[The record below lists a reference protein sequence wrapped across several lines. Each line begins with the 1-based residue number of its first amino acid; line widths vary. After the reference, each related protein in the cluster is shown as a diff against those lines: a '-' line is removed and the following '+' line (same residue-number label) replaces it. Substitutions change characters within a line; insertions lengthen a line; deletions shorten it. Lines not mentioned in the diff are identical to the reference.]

1 MMIHRTIGFV
11 LFWSLIAGAVV
22 AEESAQTN
30 ETAVVNSLKQTN
42 DITIAKAVEAMEV
55 EEEDEALEAE
65 EIAETVRRVE
75 EERKSE
81 PPVEVDPW
89 EAFAPPIDS
98 EFDWIQLTSSE
109 WLKGDFRVMY
119 DFTLEF
125 DSDELGLLEFD
136 IVDVRQLRT
145 RAMKTVFVQG
155 EGGRRDS
162 YVLRGLLEMKG
173 DQLVLRRSEHEVI
186 IPREQIISI
195 AGGRQRERDYWSGA
209 LSLGINGRG
218 GNTETIDTTVQASI
232 KRRTAR
238 TRFHADYLANYSAT
252 KRVDTANNQRLSGF
266 HDWFLTS
273 RFYWKTVEGEV
284 YRDPFTNIDA
294 QFSASTGIG
303 YDLIRTPRTEWTV
316 NTGLGY
322 QELRFVSVQPGEADS
337 SSSPFF
343 TAGTRLDYELTGHI
357 DILYDYSLRVLNE
370 ENGQYTH
377 HMLGTMSFD
386 IIGDLDLDLTL
397 IWDRIE
403 SPQPDADN
411 ILPKQDDYQLI
422 VSLTYDF

>member
-1 MMIHRTIGFV
+1 MTHRTIGLV
-11 LFWSLIAGAVV
+11 LFWSLIAVAAF
-22 AEESAQTN
+22 AEEPAQTN
-30 ETAVVNSLKQTN
+30 QTTVVNSLEATN
-42 DITIAKAVEAMEV
+42 DVTVAKAVEAMEV
-55 EEEDEALEAE
+55 EEEDEASEAQ
-65 EIAETVRRVE
+65 EIAETVRHVA
-75 EERKSE
+75 EERKAE
-81 PPVEVDPW
+81 PPKEIDPW

-98 EFDWIQLTSSE
+98 NFDWIQLTSDE

-136 IVDVRQLRT
+136 LVDVRQLRT
-145 RAMKTVFVQG
+145 RAMKTVFVEG
-155 EGGRRDS
+155 EGGRRDTS
-162 YVLRGLLEMKG
+162 VLRGLLEMN
-173 DQLVLRRSEHEVI
+173 DEQLVLRRSEHEVI
-186 IPREQIISI
+186 IPRDHIISI

-218 GNTETIDTTVQASI
+218 GNTETIDTTVQASL
-232 KRRTAR
+232 KRRTAQ

-252 KRVDTANNQRLSGF
+252 SSIDTANNQRLSGF

-273 RFYWKTVEGEV
+273 RFYWKTVEGEI
-284 YRDPFTNIDA
+284 YRDPFTNIDS
-294 QFSASTGIG
+294 QFSASTGVG
-303 YDLIRTPRTEWTV
+303 YDLIRTPRTEWTI

-322 QELRFVSVQPGEADS
+322 QELRFVSVEPGAADS
-337 SSSPFF
+337 SSSPFV
-343 TAGTRLDYELTGHI
+343 TAGTRLDYELTGAI

-386 IIGDLDLDLTL
+386 IIGDLDLDLTI

-403 SPQPDADN
+403 KPQPDAN
-411 ILPKQDDYQLI
+411 GVLPQQDDYQLI